1 MSRRAVCEEGNGTAQ
16 SQNVPDCLSRD
27 PMTVLHPGSI
37 TLEPMKRGLFPK
49 DGAAHAGGVVRKV
62 FRFDANPL
70 FDLAIRGGERA
81 ELATEFPRVT
91 VQVSGQ
97 NVRR

>member
-1 MSRRAVCEEGNGTAQ
+1 M
-16 SQNVPDCLSRD
+16 
-27 PMTVLHPGSI
+27 
-37 TLEPMKRGLFPK
+37 LFPK
-49 DGAAHAGGVVRKV
+49 DGAAHARGVVRKV

-91 VQVSGQ
+91 VLLVEYAVPGMAKRLAALAGKDAQ
-97 NVRR
+97 NYG

>member
-1 MSRRAVCEEGNGTAQ
+1 MVL
-16 SQNVPDCLSRD
+16 QNSFDHARTD
-27 PMTVLHPGSI
+27 EQM
-37 TLEPMKRGLFPK
+37 LFPK
-49 DGAAHAGGVVRKV
+49 DGAGHAGGVVRKV

-97 NVRR
+97 IVRR